1 MALKW
6 GNFQEGV
13 PHTRHVEVIMWK
25 GTVNPLLGH
34 QHQVRSVRLGDALTN
49 VPEQGHNECGEGL
62 LREDQA
68 HFTSHHESMKCLP
81 S

>member
-1 MALKW
+1 M
-6 GNFQEGV
+6 
-13 PHTRHVEVIMWK
+13 EVIMWK

-49 VPEQGHNECGEGL
+49 IPEQGHHESGENL
-62 LREDQA
+62 LRGDQA
-68 HFTSHHESMKCLP
+68 LFTSHYESKECLP

>member
-1 MALKW
+1 MRKLSR
-6 GNFQEGV
+6 GV

-25 GTVNPLLGH
+25 RTVNPLLGH
-34 QHQVRSVRLGDALTN
+34 QHQVRSVRLGDALAN
-49 VPEQGHNECGEGL
+49 IPEQGHNESGEGL

-68 HFTSHHESMKCLP
+68 LITSHYESKECLP